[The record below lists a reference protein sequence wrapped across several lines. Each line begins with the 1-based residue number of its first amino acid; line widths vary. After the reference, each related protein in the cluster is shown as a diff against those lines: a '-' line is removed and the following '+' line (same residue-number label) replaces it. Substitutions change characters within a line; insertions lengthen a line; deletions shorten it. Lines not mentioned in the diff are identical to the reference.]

1 MNDSK
6 KYKFAM
12 MNSFFRGV
20 LSIFNFS
27 GPEPKEYYM
36 FFESNQSKALKS
48 HWDNVGKSIQTSMQ
62 SLDAKI
68 LTK

>member
-1 MNDSK
+1 MRDSK
-6 KYKFAM
+6 KNKFAV
-12 MNSFFRGV
+12 MNSFFRGF

-27 GPEPKEYYM
+27 GPEPKEYLM
-36 FFESNQSKALKS
+36 FFESNQNKALKS